1 MGIQRQQQL
10 ELTLTPGHQSRR
22 DGYVEWTRQVLQ
34 EFAMCCTLIT
44 TLTNQAVITGIL
56 PVADNCLILL
66 FESHQDLNSWQ
77 ALPASQTG
85 IAWPVSAETGV

>member
-1 MGIQRQQQL
+1 M
-10 ELTLTPGHQSRR
+10 
-22 DGYVEWTRQVLQ
+22 EWTRLVLQ
-34 EFAMCCTLIT
+34 EFEMRCTLIT

-56 PVADNCLILL
+56 PLAYNCLILL

-85 IAWPVSAETGV
+85 IAWPDTVSAGTAV